1 MNLKKSKTI
10 CIIGGQGLIGQ
21 EYQKLSKNNYSKII
35 LDKKIKKKS
44 YVKNKIKYFNY
55 DCLNYKSKNNQI
67 ARSDIIIFMV
77 GKIGGPESLDIK
89 NFEKYFQVNCNSLIN
104 TIKKINKK
112 KTKKIIFLSTEHV
125 YGDFSELSKSLVLEQ
140 NPKNYYGVTKLISEK
155 LLYKFF
161 YENKI
166 SVDIL
171 RFPRVIIPSKNSI
184 ISNFLK
190 KIINKEKINISNTKL
205 KLNFIYIDDLI
216 SSIDEC
222 SKKLNTNFRILNI
235 FNRDKP
241 LSLIG
246 IIKEFKRL
254 SNFKV
259 KFVIKNKLI
268 LPDHN
273 PILLRSNKN
282 ETLNKRF
289 NWSPKFN
296 NKKIF
301 KKIIDNEIK

>member
-1 MNLKKSKTI
+1 MNLKKIKKI

-21 EYQKLSKNNYSKII
+21 EYQKLSKNNYSKVV
-35 LDKKIKKKS
+35 LDKKIKKGG
-44 YVKNKIKYFNY
+44 YIKNNIKYFNY
-55 DCLNYKSKNNQI
+55 DCFNRKSKNNQI
-67 ARSDIIIFMV
+67 SKSDIIIFMI

-89 NFEKYFQVNCNSLIN
+89 NFDQYFQANCNSLIN
-104 TIKKINKK
+104 TIQKINKK
-112 KTKKIIFLSTEHV
+112 RLKKIIFLSTEHV
-125 YGDFSELSKSLVLEQ
+125 YGDFSKLSKSLVLEQ

-171 RFPRVIIPSKNSI
+171 RFPRVIIPNKSSL
-184 ISNFLK
+184 ISNFFK
-190 KIINKEKINISNTKL
+190 KIINEEKIKIINIKTKFNL
-205 KLNFIYIDDLI
+205 IYIDDLI
-216 SSIDEC
+216 SAIDEC
-222 SKKLNTNFRILNI
+222 SKKLNTKFRILNI
-235 FNRDKP
+235 FNKDKS
-241 LSLIG
+241 LSLID
-246 IIKEFKRL
+246 IIRKLKRL

-268 LPDHN
+268 LSDHN
-273 PILLRSNKN
+273 PILLKLNKN

-289 NWSPKFN
+289 NWYPKFN

-301 KKIIDNEIK
+301 NKIIDNEIK